1 MPRTLLE
8 FFTDEAGDY
17 LEKLETALEAESP
30 DADELRRLARA
41 LRGSARMAD
50 QDSIARAAGA
60 LQVIGDDLLA
70 GRRHWGVELEETLDE
85 AVAEIRD
92 MVASVGDAPADLAER
107 AAALAKRLGESA
119 AAPTPPP
126 KDDDRFSR
134 YLGTELRGLASEIG
148 EALGVLER
156 DPRNRE
162 PLKKLLRRIRPLRGV
177 EGVDEIPSVGA
188 AVAAVE
194 EVILRIADTSAT
206 VGPGHLVLFRRAQQ
220 AMGDVATELIKG
232 EEPSPGLY
240 GGAEIQDL
248 KEQVLDT
255 AGQRDV
261 MWISELFFDGDGPHI
276 EDCPMAEQG
285 AGSWE
290 AFFALEATGSI
301 DTIERLRSEMAI
313 GGPEARR
320 AGERLAYSF
329 RQLRERAVTFGH
341 TDFGRVARRSGA
353 AIGAA
358 LENPAWQLTPL
369 AGELGTTVESLRS
382 YLDASEEEDRGAA
395 IESAEESLAAATA
408 EPSEE
413 EIVDIDSLLYSAED
427 ALARARDLSGE
438 VGSLLGGDES
448 DFDRAQLLLEEA
460 LGLVR
465 QALVGT
471 GATR

>member
-8 FFTDEAGDY
+8 FFADEAGDY
-17 LEKLETALEAESP
+17 LDKLDAALDAESP
-30 DADELRRLARA
+30 DPDELRRLARA
-41 LRGSARMAD
+41 LRGSSRMAD
-50 QDSIARAAGA
+50 QDAIARAAGA
-60 LQVIGDDLLA
+60 VQVMADDLLA
-70 GRRHWGVELEETLDE
+70 GRRHWGIDLKDTLDD

-92 MVASVGDAPADLAER
+92 MVSGVDDPSVDLTER
-107 AAALAKRLGESA
+107 AADLSKRLGEST
-119 AAPTPPP
+119 AAPPPPP

-148 EALGVLER
+148 DALGVLER

-177 EGVDEIPSVGA
+177 EGVDEIPSVGP

-220 AMGDVATELIKG
+220 ALGDVATELIKG

-240 GGAEIQDL
+240 GGSEIEDL
-248 KEQVLDT
+248 KEQVLDI

-261 MWISELFFDGDGPHI
+261 MWISDLFFDGPGPHI

-285 AGSWE
+285 AGSLE
-290 AFFALEATGSI
+290 AFFALEATGSL

-313 GGPEARR
+313 GGPDARR

-341 TDFGRVARRSGA
+341 GDFGRVARRSGA
-353 AIGAA
+353 AIKAA
-358 LENPAWQLTPL
+358 LESPVWQLTSL
-369 AGELGTTVESLRS
+369 AGELGPTVESLRT
-382 YLDASEEEDRGAA
+382 YLSASEEQDRDQAL
-395 IESAEESLAAATA
+395 ESAEDSLAEATTEA
-408 EPSEE
+408 EAEDV
-413 EIVDIDSLLYSAED
+413 VDIGTLLYSPED
-427 ALARARDLSGE
+427 ALARAKDLSAE
-438 VGSLLGGDES
+438 VGNLLGGDKS

-460 LGLVR
+460 LGLVK

-471 GATR
+471 DATR